1 MDARFVFFNPEG
13 RTAPSLFGQGFI
25 VLTGV
30 CMIVQ
35 IAAVLVSPAFGL
47 MQYAMIFPYLCVFA
61 KRLHDAGQSAWWYV
75 AFLAGYML
83 LNVIFG
89 AITLPLLS
97 PDAYALQ
104 AEFQVVMQQHGMA
117 RMFEVISERAQELQR
132 LSVVSSV
139 ASFLLSS
146 AVLGF
151 IALRLKQD
159 AGPNKYG
166 VPLR

>member
-25 VLTGV
+25 VLTGA

-47 MQYAMIFPYLCVFA
+47 MQYAMVFPYLCVFA
-61 KRLHDAGQSAWWYV
+61 KRLHDAGHTAWWYL
-75 AFLAGYML
+75 AFLGGYML

-97 PDAYALQ
+97 PAAFALQ
-104 AEFQVVMQQHGMA
+104 SEFQVILQQQGLA
-117 RMFEVISERAQELQR
+117 SMFEAMSERAQELRR

-166 VPLR
+166 VPLK